1 MQSGVLIGTAGDALY
16 VDVLEVVLHVLKA
29 CTVCRACILEDVEVV
44 LEAVLYVLEMLEG
57 MRRAALYAGG
67 CGG

>member
-1 MQSGVLIGTAGDALY
+1 LHAYRDNVVQSAVLIGTAGDALCA
-16 VDVLEVVLHVLKA
+16 DVLEV
-29 CTVCRACILEDVEVV
+29 
-44 LEAVLYVLEMLEG
+44 VLYVLEMLEG